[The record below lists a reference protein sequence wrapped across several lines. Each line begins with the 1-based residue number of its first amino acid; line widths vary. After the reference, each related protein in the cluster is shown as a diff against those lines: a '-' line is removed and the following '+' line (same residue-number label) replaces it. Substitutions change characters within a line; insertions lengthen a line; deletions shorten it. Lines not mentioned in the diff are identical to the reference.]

1 MNGVNQAKNLSPDE
15 LRRRKRIRTELRLIR
30 LLLMLGSLLV
40 SITVALILGR
50 KIGLITLAV
59 TSLGLLLVGVMVERS
74 ASVAVRKTLRRIM
87 KLVKKSW
94 N

>member
-1 MNGVNQAKNLSPDE
+1 MNGVNQAQNLSPDE
-15 LRRRKRIRTELRLIR
+15 LRRRKKIRRELRLIR

-50 KIGLITLAV
+50 KIGLITLVV
-59 TSLGLLLVGVMVERS
+59 TSLGLLLVGVMVERP

-87 KLVKKSW
+87 KLGKKS
-94 N
+94 